1 MSDKRANNRRDP
13 QESEPVESLP
23 RRSFEENK
31 ERVIELEKMAS
42 LGQLVSGVAHEIN
55 TPLGALKSNNDL
67 FIRTIDKLRR
77 LVDPDSMPDN
87 EAGKEIRRL
96 FDNIDRLNAVN
107 KEAADRIVKIVNSLR
122 RVARSGEEEKQTED
136 IRQGLENT
144 LTLVQHEFK
153 NRIEVVRQFGDIPD
167 VKCFAGRLNQVFMNL
182 LVNAGHAIE
191 GNGRVTVRTFERD
204 GWAVVEISDTGS
216 GIPKENLETIFEPGF
231 TTKESG
237 VGTGLGLAIAKQ
249 IIEDHGGKIEVE
261 SEPGKG
267 STFRLVLPAAPPEQ
281 PS

>member
-1 MSDKRANNRRDP
+1 MSEKRDSNRRDP
-13 QESEPVESLP
+13 KKSKAAASLP

-67 FIRTIDKLRR
+67 FIRTIEKLRR

-87 EAGKEIRRL
+87 DVGMEIRRL
-96 FDNIDRLNAVN
+96 FDSIDRLNAVN

-153 NRIEVVRQFGDIPD
+153 NRIEVERQFGDIPD

-191 GNGRVTVRTFERD
+191 GSGRVTVRTFERD
-204 GWAVVEISDTGS
+204 GRAVVEISDTGS
-216 GIPKENLETIFEPGF
+216 GIPRENLETIFEPGF

-249 IIEDHGGKIEVE
+249 IIEDHGGTIEVE

-267 STFRLVLPAAPPEQ
+267 STFRLILPAAPSER